1 MNWRVNNMKVIY
13 KENIV
18 SRILDAKKKS
28 DLSNKAIN
36 KIILARSEA
45 VELFDISTGNFIVA
59 PLQAEQTI
67 DDVKIAAVNGSRL
80 YGILLE
86 VQVKTLATIELVDG
100 AAYTFDYHKN
110 RAPSIGVYSKS
121 NNTFL
126 TVGHDYFVFD
136 CINIRPMTVES
147 K

>member
-1 MNWRVNNMKVIY
+1 MKVIY
-13 KENIV
+13 KEHIV

-45 VELFDISTGNFIVA
+45 VELFDISTDNFIV
-59 PLQAEQTI
+59 PLLQAGQTL
-67 DDVKIAAVNGSRL
+67 DDVKVAAVNGSRL

-86 VQVKTLATIELVDG
+86 V
-100 AAYTFDYHKN
+100 
-110 RAPSIGVYSKS
+110 
-121 NNTFL
+121 
-126 TVGHDYFVFD
+126 
-136 CINIRPMTVES
+136 ES